1 MLPLSSRVRPGD
13 VMHSYRTKR
22 EYLALDDDALQ
33 VAISQSGLRSNVC
46 YNCLWVAPVFGPLIL
61 VLAASFLLESVAS
74 WPFIGRLILGIGF
87 VVMLWFGPRF
97 LLRVL
102 SPLRAQVIQAAVLRH
117 LARHSSGGPNI
128 SLKRTNQSLR
138 D

>member
-1 MLPLSSRVRPGD
+1 MLPLSSDVRPVN
-13 VMHSYRTKR
+13 VMLSYKTKR

-33 VAISQSGLRSNVC
+33 RALSESGLRTSIC
-46 YNCLWVAPVFGPLIL
+46 YNCLSAAPYVGPIVL
-61 VLAASFLLESVAS
+61 VLAASFLLPTLAS
-74 WPFIGRLILGIGF
+74 LPIVGRLALGIAF
-87 VVMLWFGPRF
+87 VAALWFGPRF
-97 LLRVL
+97 LARGL
-102 SPLRAQVIQAAVLRH
+102 SPLRAQVIQAAVLHH

>member
-1 MLPLSSRVRPGD
+1 MWPLSSSVRPGN
-13 VMHSYRTKR
+13 VMHSYKTKR

-46 YNCLWVAPVFGPLIL
+46 YNCLWVAAYFGPLIL
-61 VLAASFLLESVAS
+61 VLAAIFLLGSVAS
-74 WPFIGRLILGIGF
+74 WPFISRLILGIGF
-87 VVMLWFGPRF
+87 VVLLWFGPRF
-97 LLRVL
+97 LARGL

-117 LARHSSGGPNI
+117 LARNSSGGPNI